1 MSKTTLAIVA
11 AASAAAGASLS
22 ALLLSRPQE
31 RQPIPTPT
39 TPLSPSPTV
48 PGSAQ
53 PASST
58 APLPALGCPVQPD
71 GILQYGFPGPI
82 SDTLL
87 TPSHLSSFNRFT
99 RNPNFV
105 AEHFTPH
112 SLLMNNASRRHSVF
126 YEDPAIPPMFRAK
139 LADYAR
145 SG

>member
-1 MSKTTLAIVA
+1 MSKTTLAVVA

-22 ALLLSRPQE
+22 ALLFSRPREQK
-31 RQPIPTPT
+31 PVPTPT
-39 TPLSPSPTV
+39 APQPPSSTTPRPAQPL
-48 PGSAQ
+48 PGSA
-53 PASST
+53 PA
-58 APLPALGCPVQPD
+58 AALEYPVQPD

-87 TPSHLSSFNRFT
+87 TPSHLSSFNRAT

-126 YEDPAIPPMFRAK
+126 YEDPAVPPMFRAK